1 MTTKYAGSE
10 VLRMAIEIEKTGKR
24 FYDGMAERFKDG
36 DVQKLFRFLS
46 QEEVRHES
54 LFTSMLEAVETA
66 PEKSVFDDHEL
77 ALYFRSIVGDSVFP
91 AAGKEKNVSEGIGD
105 IHDALK
111 KALDLEKDAI
121 LFFHEM
127 KYHTREKDH
136 ATVEEIIEEERRHIA
151 LIVDLQQA
159 YR

>member
-10 VLRMAIEIEKTGKR
+10 VLRMAIEIEKVGKR
-24 FYDGMAERFKDG
+24 FYNDMAERFKDLR
-36 DVQKLFRFLS
+36 VQELFTFLS
-46 QEEVRHES
+46 REEIRHET
-54 LFTSMLEAVETA
+54 LFTNMLEAVETA
-66 PEKSVFDDHEL
+66 SEKSVFDDHEL
-77 ALYFRSIVGDSVFP
+77 TLYFRSIVGESVFP
-91 AAGKEKNVSEGIGD
+91 APGREKEVSEGIDD

-127 KYHTREKDH
+127 KNHTQEKDH
-136 ATVEEIIEEERRHIA
+136 DTVEQIIEEERKHIA
-151 LIVDLQQA
+151 LIIDLQQE